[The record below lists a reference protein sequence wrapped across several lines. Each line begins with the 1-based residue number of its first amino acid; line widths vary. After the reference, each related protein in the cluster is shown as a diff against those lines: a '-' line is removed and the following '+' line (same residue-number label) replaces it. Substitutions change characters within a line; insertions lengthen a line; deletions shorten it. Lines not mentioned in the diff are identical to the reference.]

1 MTTVYGV
8 TFVGAREQI
17 ERQLRIAEIVD
28 PDVRY
33 QCAAYLANVVGVRLG
48 SVAEGASHF
57 ASRHFAVLAISSEGP
72 RISRIG

>member
-17 ERQLRIAEIVD
+17 ERQLRLAEIGD

-33 QCAAYLANVVGVRLG
+33 QSAAYLAHVVGVRLDRLQR
-48 SVAEGASHF
+48 EASH
-57 ASRHFAVLAISSEGP
+57 SCI
-72 RISRIG
+72 

>member
-33 QCAAYLANVVGVRLG
+33 QSAAYLANVVGVTPG
-48 SVAEGASHF
+48 SSTNWVPHSC
-57 ASRHFAVLAISSEGP
+57 I
-72 RISRIG
+72 